1 MDAAKNKNYVICPRC
16 KQEVYKEVI
25 TCPFCRFGIMAW
37 LAGKID
43 ENGDATE
50 SKSE

>member
-1 MDAAKNKNYVICPRC
+1 MEQVKKEAYVLCPRC
-16 KQEVYKEVI
+16 KQKVYKEVI

-43 ENGDATE
+43 ENGDAIE
-50 SKSE
+50 NKSE